1 MKSKIKIASSAAV
14 LTAALATSASAGNA
28 NTTNWLDNT
37 ISPVANP
44 IYFEDP
50 KVTNEVRPVYMYHW
64 LPDTFHFS
72 GGSVPL
78 GGQVQVTAVQ
88 LRYALTDRLG
98 LIATKDGYIEFQP
111 NHTLGHA
118 YGWGD
123 LAAGLKYVL
132 VDDQDNQAI
141 LTPGFTLTVPTGS
154 TDVYQGH
161 GSGEWNVFVSAE
173 KGFEQLHF
181 TGNAGFVIP
190 NNFAQSTSQLH
201 YSLQADYYLCQ
212 YFIPFAVANGYTI
225 LSNGDGQSSQ
235 SLKAVPLN
243 TEGYD
248 LINFG
253 SADASGTTQFTVG
266 GGARSRILKNLDVGV
281 AYEVGV
287 VHPVG
292 IFESRVTAD
301 VIWRF

>member
-1 MKSKIKIASSAAV
+1 MKATLKIAGSAAV
-14 LTAALATSASAGNA
+14 LAAALATTGSAAGNTPA
-28 NTTNWLDNT
+28 SWLDNT

-50 KVTNEVRPVYMYHW
+50 KVTSEVHPVYMYHF
-64 LPDTFHFS
+64 LPDTFYYK
-72 GGSVPL
+72 GGSLAL

-111 NHTLGHA
+111 SKNLPHE
-118 YGWGD
+118 YGWAD
-123 LAAGLKYVL
+123 LAAGLKYEL
-132 VDDQDNQAI
+132 VDDEDNQFL
-141 LTPGFTLTVPTGS
+141 LTPGFTLTIPTGCRN
-154 TDVYQGH
+154 VFQNH
-161 GSGEWNVFVSAE
+161 GSGEWNLFVSAE
-173 KGFEQLHF
+173 KGFDSLHLTAN
-181 TGNAGFVIP
+181 TGFIIP
-190 NNFAQSTSQLH
+190 NNFSGNTAQLH
-201 YSLQADYYLCQ
+201 YSLQADYYVCQ
-212 YFIPFAVANGYTI
+212 YFIPFVVANGYTI
-225 LSNGDGQSSQ
+225 ISDGNGQSSQ

-253 SADASGTTQFTVG
+253 SADASGATQLTLG
-266 GGARSRILKNLDVGV
+266 GGARARLVQNVDVGI
-281 AYEVGV
+281 AYEAGV

-292 IFESRVTAD
+292 IFEGRITAD